1 MAGAAAFVWLS
12 EERLLDFFKR
22 EPDIAFMAYRR
33 QLAVITLV
41 LLVASAAFLGFRGLN
56 LGLDFTGG
64 TLVEVGY
71 PEAVALAEVRQTLT
85 VSGYEDAVVQ
95 TFGTARDILIRLA
108 PDAGQGD
115 ALSNAVL
122 EALRAEHPDAEL
134 RRVEFVGPQVGD
146 ELTEKG
152 GLALLYALGGILL
165 YVAFRFEYRFAI
177 GAVAAVVHDVVVTLG
192 IFAGI
197 GMTFDLTV
205 LAALLAVIGYSLNDT
220 IVVFDRVRENFLRI
234 RKGSAESI
242 TNRSI
247 NQMLPRTLV
256 TSLTTLLVL
265 FALAVFG
272 GELIRG
278 FAIALIIGVLVGTYS
293 SIYVASS
300 AALALG
306 VSKEDLVPPPKEGED
321 ADGEQP

>member
-1 MAGAAAFVWLS
+1 V
-12 EERLLDFFKR
+12 DFFKR
-22 EPDIAFMAYRR
+22 ETRIDFMAHRLR
-33 QLAVITLV
+33 AALLTLALIALAVG
-41 LLVASAAFLGFRGLN
+41 LLSLRGLN
-56 LGLDFTGG
+56 FGLDFTGG

-71 PEAVALAEVRQTLT
+71 SQSVELDRIRSALEAG
-85 VSGYEDAVVQ
+85 GYPDAVVQ
-95 TFGTARDILIRLA
+95 NFGTARDVLIRLA
-108 PDAGQGD
+108 PDAGEGD

-122 EALRAEHPDAEL
+122 EVLRADNADAEL
-134 RRVEFVGPQVGD
+134 RRVEFVGPQVGE

-152 GLALLYALGGILL
+152 GLALLYALAGILI

-177 GAVAAVVHDVVVTLG
+177 GAVAAVVHDVVITLG

-220 IVVFDRVRENFLRI
+220 IVVFDRIRENFIRM
-234 RKGSAESI
+234 RKGSAVEV

-265 FALAVFG
+265 LALFLVG

-278 FAIALIIGVLVGTYS
+278 FALALIIGVVVGTYS
-293 SIYVASS
+293 SIYVAGS
-300 AALALG
+300 AALAMG
-306 VSKEDLVPPPKEGED
+306 VSKEDLIPPPKEGED
-321 ADGEQP
+321 AEDERP

>member
-1 MAGAAAFVWLS
+1 M
-12 EERLLDFFKR
+12 DFFKR
-22 EPDIAFMAYRR
+22 EPNIEFMAHRGR
-33 QLAVITLV
+33 AAVFTA
-41 LLVASAAFLGFRGLN
+41 LLVAAAIAFLLFRGLN

-71 PEAVALAEVRQTLT
+71 PEAVDLAEVRSTLADA
-85 VSGYEDAVVQ
+85 GYDNAVVQ
-95 TFGTARDILIRLA
+95 TFGTSRDILIRLA
-108 PDAGQGD
+108 PDAGEGD

-122 EALRAEHPDAEL
+122 DTLREANPAAEL
-134 RRVEFVGPQVGD
+134 RRVEFVGPQVGE
-146 ELTEKG
+146 ELAEKG
-152 GLALLYALGGILL
+152 GLALLYALGGILI

-177 GAVAAVVHDVVVTLG
+177 GAVAAVVHDVVVTVG

-197 GMTFDLTV
+197 GMAFDLTV

-220 IVVFDRVRENFLRI
+220 IVVFDRIRENFVRV
-234 RKGSAESI
+234 RKGTAAEI
-242 TNRSI
+242 ANRSI

-265 FALAVFG
+265 IALALLG

-278 FAIALIIGVLVGTYS
+278 FAIALMIGVLVGTYS

-321 ADGEQP
+321 AENEQP